1 MRVYR
6 IFCFAQR
13 LGFDKLG
20 NIHETSLK
28 YALANLAH
36 VITQPV
42 DVLLLTR
49 TLPYNGLPDLLSY

>member
-13 LGFDKLG
+13 LGFDKLVH
-20 NIHETSLK
+20 IHETSLK

-49 TLPYNGLPDLLSY
+49 IHHYNGLPGLLSY